1 MISVAFLRSVLN
13 GLHRSPR
20 IVVDEDGLRE
30 PGVLAVADVSWLH
43 RLEFGDSF
51 SGLGLPPKL
60 AIDCRVEDNGHPH

>member
-1 MISVAFLRSVLN
+1 M
-13 GLHRSPR
+13 
-20 IVVDEDGLRE
+20 DEDGLRE